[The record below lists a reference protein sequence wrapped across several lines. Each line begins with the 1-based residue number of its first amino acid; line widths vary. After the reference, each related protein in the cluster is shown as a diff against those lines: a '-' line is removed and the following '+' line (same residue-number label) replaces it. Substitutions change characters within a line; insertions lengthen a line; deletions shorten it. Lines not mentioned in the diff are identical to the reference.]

1 MPSAAACWWPQSGRV
16 HQLAVHTIGQVMT
29 PGETLMLIVPDH
41 VALSVEARVPPND
54 IDQLRPGQPVAL
66 RFSAFNMRT
75 TPEVN
80 GTVSWISPDVTK
92 DEHTGVS

>member
-1 MPSAAACWWPQSGRV
+1 
-16 HQLAVHTIGQVMT
+16 
-29 PGETLMLIVPDH
+29 MLIVPDH
-41 VALSVEARVPPND
+41 DALSVEARVSPND

-75 TPEVN
+75 RPEVN